1 MVTKKKP
8 KKPTLIS
15 VRDQIYEGIKEMILT
30 NSYEP
35 GQILQ
40 IDRLADEFGVSSTPI
55 REALIRL
62 ESFGLVTLI
71 PNKGARVAEIS
82 IDDVE
87 HTWEMRMLLEP
98 HAARVTAGLSIDAE
112 LGPIYR
118 TVEWILQGNYDFE
131 TYIDSDLKL
140 HEQLYTHLPNP
151 ILKETVQR
159 VHQLSMR
166 MRYFP
171 EGFSQMK
178 DAVIHRVSEEHMAIL
193 DALMSH
199 NPDQAAEAVLVHISH
214 GKDRA
219 VECLREVEIAGAG
232 AETGRQ

>member
-87 HTWEMRMLLEP
+87 HTWEMRLLLEP
-98 HAARVTAGLSIDAE
+98 HAARITAGLAIEADIT
-112 LGPIYR
+112 PIHR
-118 TVEWILQGNYDFE
+118 TVSWILEGNYDLD

-151 ILKETVQR
+151 ILRETVQR

-171 EGFSQMK
+171 EGFAQMK
-178 DAVIHRVSEEHMAIL
+178 DSVIHQVSEEHLAIL
-193 DALMSH
+193 DALRT
-199 NPDQAAEAVLVHISH
+199 NDRDGAYEAVHVHITH
-214 GKDRA
+214 GKQRA
-219 VECLREVEIAGAG
+219 VECLRQVEPGG
-232 AETGRQ
+232 VTTN

>member
-1 MVTKKKP
+1 MVAKKKP

-87 HTWEMRMLLEP
+87 YTWEMRLLLEP
-98 HAARVTAGLSIDAE
+98 HAARITAGLPID
-112 LGPIYR
+112 GDITPIHR
-118 TVEWILQGNYDFE
+118 TVTWILEGNYDLD

-140 HEQLYTHLPNP
+140 HEQLYSHLPNP
-151 ILKETVQR
+151 ILRETVQR

-171 EGFSQMK
+171 EGFAQMK
-178 DAVIHRVSEEHMAIL
+178 DSVIHQVSEEHLAIL
-193 DALMSH
+193 DALRNH
-199 NPDQAAEAVLVHISH
+199 DREGAFEAVRMHITH
-214 GKDRA
+214 GKERA
-219 VECLREVEIAGAG
+219 VECLRQVEPSGVTAN
-232 AETGRQ
+232 

>member
-15 VRDQIYEGIKEMILT
+15 VRDQIYDGIKEMILT

-82 IDDVE
+82 VADVE
-87 HTWEMRMLLEP
+87 YTWEMRLLLEP
-98 HAARVTAGLSIDAE
+98 YAAGIAAGLDIDADVI
-112 LGPIYR
+112 PIHR
-118 TVEWILQGNYDFE
+118 TVTRILGGNYDLD
-131 TYIDSDLKL
+131 TYIESDLKL
-140 HEQLYTHLPNP
+140 HEQLYLHLANP
-151 ILKETVQR
+151 VLRETVQR

-171 EGFSQMK
+171 EGFAQIQET
-178 DAVIHRVSEEHMAIL
+178 VIHRVSEEHLAIL
-193 DALMSH
+193 DALLAH
-199 NPDQAAEAVLVHISH
+199 NAEQAADAVRIHLTH
-214 GKDRA
+214 GKERA
-219 VECLREVEIAGAG
+219 VECLREVEPSGV
-232 AETGRQ
+232 RSSN

>member
-8 KKPTLIS
+8 QKPTLVS

-82 IDDVE
+82 INDVE
-87 HTWEMRMLLEP
+87 HTWEMRLLLEP
-98 HAARVTAGLSIDAE
+98 HAARISAALPIDADIT
-112 LGPIYR
+112 PIHR
-118 TVEWILQGNYDFE
+118 TVTWILEGNYDLD

-140 HEQLYTHLPNP
+140 HELLYVHLANP
-151 ILKETVQR
+151 VLRETVQR

-171 EGFSQMK
+171 EGFARMK
-178 DAVIHRVSEEHMAIL
+178 DSVIHQVSEEHLAIL
-193 DALMSH
+193 NALRDH
-199 NPDQAAEAVLVHISH
+199 DPDGAFEAVKAHITH
-214 GKDRA
+214 GKERA
-219 VECLREVEIAGAG
+219 VECLREVEPRGV
-232 AETGRQ
+232 TTD

>member
-1 MVTKKKP
+1 MVAKKKP

-82 IDDVE
+82 EQDVE
-87 HTWEMRMLLEP
+87 HTWEMRLVLEP
-98 HAARVTAGLSIDAE
+98 HAARISAGLSLDTE
-112 LGPIYR
+112 LVPIHR
-118 TVEWILQGNYDFE
+118 TVSWILDGNYDLD

-140 HEQLYTHLPNP
+140 HEQLYIHLPNP
-151 ILKETVQR
+151 VLRETVQR

-171 EGFSQMK
+171 EGFSQMQET
-178 DAVIHRVSEEHMAIL
+178 VIHRVSEEHLAIL
-193 DALMSH
+193 NALMAH
-199 NPDQAAEAVLVHISH
+199 DPEGAAEAVRIHLTH
-214 GKDRA
+214 GKERA
-219 VECLREVEIAGAG
+219 VECLREVELSGV
-232 AETGRQ
+232 RSSN